1 MARTMRLPR
10 GKRPTRV
17 AKATAIAINNILAR
31 RRTRPSGGTGVKH
44 IKTARNKN
52 FKVKVLLNKSKTVN
66 VKKGG
71 VVVRTM
77 TVRRKSHFPGKKPY
91 VGTDKL

>member
-1 MARTMRLPR
+1 MARTLRLPK
-10 GKRPTRV
+10 GKRPNRA

-31 RRTRPSGGTGVKH
+31 RRTQPSGGTGVKR

-52 FKVKVLLNKSKTVN
+52 FKVKILLDKIKTVN

-77 TVRRKSHFPGKKPY
+77 TVRRKAHFPRKKPY
-91 VGTDKL
+91 VYRGH

>member
-1 MARTMRLPR
+1 MAKTLRLPR
-10 GKRPTRV
+10 GKRPNRGRA

-31 RRTRPSGGTGVKH
+31 KRNTPPGGAGVKR

-52 FKVKVLLNKSKTVN
+52 YKVKKLLPTFKKVN

-77 TVRRKSHFPGKKPY
+77 TVRRKAHFPGKKRY
-91 VGTDKL
+91 VYS

>member
-1 MARTMRLPR
+1 MARTLRLPR
-10 GKRPTRV
+10 GKRPSRA
-17 AKATAIAINNILAR
+17 AKATAIAINNVLAR
-31 RRTRPSGGTGVKH
+31 RRLRPSGGTGVKH

-52 FKVKVLLNKSKTVN
+52 FKVKGLLKKPKTVN
-66 VKKGG
+66 LKKGG

-91 VGTDKL
+91 VYR

>member
-1 MARTMRLPR
+1 MARTLRLPK
-10 GKRPTRV
+10 GKRPTRA
-17 AKATAIAINNILAR
+17 AKATTIAINNILAR
-31 RRTRPSGGTGVKH
+31 RTRPSGTGVKRM
-44 IKTARNKN
+44 KTARNRN

-77 TVRRKSHFPGKKPY
+77 TVRRKSHFPRKKPY
-91 VGTDKL
+91 VYR

>member
-1 MARTMRLPR
+1 MARTLRLPK
-10 GKRPTRV
+10 GKRPTRA

-31 RRTRPSGGTGVKH
+31 RTRPSGGSGVKRM
-44 IKTARNKN
+44 KTARNKN
-52 FKVKVLLNKSKTVN
+52 FKVKVLLSKSKTVN

-91 VGTDKL
+91 VYR

>member
-1 MARTMRLPR
+1 MARTLRLPR
-10 GKRPTRV
+10 GKRPNRA

-31 RRTRPSGGTGVKH
+31 RRLRPSRGNGVKR

-52 FKVKVLLNKSKTVN
+52 FKVKVLLKKPKTVN

-71 VVVRTM
+71 VAVRTM

-91 VGTDKL
+91 IYR